1 MEFPTCI
8 FCSIVSGKIPATIV
22 YQNDHVI
29 VINDIH
35 PKAPVHYLI
44 LPKHHYADMSEISE
58 KEGLVA
64 QSFFSCVSH
73 LAAEKAQNKA
83 FNLISNN
90 GAAAGQSVFHLHWH
104 FLSGRNIYEG
114 GLTL

>member
-1 MEFPTCI
+1 MATDCV
-8 FCSIVSGKIPATIV
+8 FCRIIKKEIPAKPVLETE
-22 YQNDHVI
+22 HSI

-44 LPKHHYADMSEISE
+44 LPKAHIEHMGVITPDTVTYIAD
-58 KEGLVA
+58 LALCVA
-64 QSFFSCVSH
+64 QLSKSLPIGSG
-73 LAAEKAQNKA
+73 

-104 FLSGRNIYEG
+104 FLAGRNIYEG
-114 GLTL
+114 GLNL